1 MLRITCYVKDLEASR
16 VEVSIWTIAPERRS
30 PTRQVI
36 ENLWKRAGSE
46 IGAPGSRGSG
56 AIVRMHAG
64 WSKPQNGTCQFG
76 GGNLKLPCISPN
88 NSMPILFA
96 EDIGGWLVAGFLF
109 LGGIAATLFALGALF
124 PAAKGNRPVTIVLL
138 IPAVVMVLWV
148 TGYLVNA
155 YMGRVNHDAEEI
167 RENYVQ
173 PWLLMACPELVVGL
187 AAIAVLIFK
196 RRRTSQK

>member
-1 MLRITCYVKDLEASR
+1 
-16 VEVSIWTIAPERRS
+16 
-30 PTRQVI
+30 
-36 ENLWKRAGSE
+36 
-46 IGAPGSRGSG
+46 
-56 AIVRMHAG
+56 
-64 WSKPQNGTCQFG
+64 
-76 GGNLKLPCISPN
+76 
-88 NSMPILFA
+88 MPILFA
-96 EDIGGWLVAGFLF
+96 EDIGGWLAAGFLF

-187 AAIAVLIFK
+187 VAMAVLIFK
-196 RRRTSQK
+196 RRRTNQK